1 MVDARVAD
9 APAPDATAPPVA
21 LEARALSHRYGTRH
35 GLEKVDFEVAAPG
48 LIAVTGPN
56 GSGKSTLM
64 RIIAGLLRPTGGTL
78 AVRRAGVEWPVDARR
93 LEVGFASPDIT
104 LYDEMSVA
112 ENLSFAARAR
122 GLAAPAAAVEAAMAE
137 VGLTPRAGDR
147 VNALSSGWRQRA
159 RIAFALLGD
168 PVLLLL
174 DEPGS
179 HLDEE
184 GRRVV
189 ESVATGRARDRLV
202 LIATN
207 DEREWRLGERRIDV
221 AGGMGSPR

>member
-1 MVDARVAD
+1 VPETA
-9 APAPDATAPPVA
+9 APP
-21 LEARALSHRYGTRH
+21 LEIEAQALSHRYGTRQ
-35 GLEKVDFEVAAPG
+35 GLDAVDFSIAAPG
-48 LIAVTGPN
+48 LVAITGPN

-64 RIIAGLLRPTGGTL
+64 RILAGLLRPTGGTL
-78 AVRRAGVEWPVDARR
+78 TVRRSGATWSPDARR

-104 LYDEMSVA
+104 LYDEMTVS
-112 ENLSFAARAR
+112 ENLVFAARAR
-122 GLAAPAAAVEAAMAE
+122 GLAAPPASADAAMAE
-137 VGLTPRAGDR
+137 VGLMPRAGDR
-147 VNALSSGWRQRA
+147 VSALSSGWRQRA
-159 RIAFALLGD
+159 RLAFALLGD
-168 PVLLLL
+168 PALLLL

-221 AGGMGSPR
+221 AGRVGGPR